1 VKIMQRAKVW
11 TIAIALLATG
21 LLLSAT
27 MASFGEED
35 EAEHDDNVQ
44 VEDTPGTDAKTLIFT
59 EAAMS
64 HIDIQTAPVKEIDAS
79 HEGTDV
85 GRRLTVPHSAVIYDA
100 EGESWVYVSS
110 APDTFLRKRVAIDF
124 MDDDHIFLTTGVTA
138 GADVVTVGVHELR
151 GAEFGVGEGE

>member
-1 VKIMQRAKVW
+1 MQRAKVW

-64 HIDIQTAPVKEIDAS
+64 HLDVQTAPV
-79 HEGTDV
+79 
-85 GRRLTVPHSAVIYDA
+85 RRSRLHVREKTW
-100 EGESWVYVSS
+100 GGVS
-110 APDTFLRKRVAIDF
+110 P
-124 MDDDHIFLTTGVTA
+124 FLT
-138 GADVVTVGVHELR
+138 R
-151 GAEFGVGEGE
+151 R

>member
-1 VKIMQRAKVW
+1 MQRAKVW
-11 TIAIALLATG
+11 TIAVALLATG
-21 LLLSAT
+21 SLLSAP
-27 MASFGEED
+27 MASFGDED

-64 HIDIQTAPVKEIDAS
+64 HLDVQTAPVKEIEAS
-79 HEGTDV
+79 REGKDV
-85 GRRLTVPHSAVIYDA
+85 GRRLAVPHSALIYDA
-100 EGESWVYVSS
+100 EGEPWVYVSS
-110 APDTFLRKRVAIDF
+110 APDTFLRKHVAIDF

-138 GADVVTVGVHELR
+138 GENVVTVGVPELR

>member
-1 VKIMQRAKVW
+1 MQRAKVW

-64 HIDIQTAPVKEIDAS
+64 HLDVQTAPVKEIEAS
-79 HEGTDV
+79 REGKDV
-85 GRRLTVPHSAVIYDA
+85 GRRIAVPHSALIYDA
-100 EGESWVYVSS
+100 EGEPWVYVSS
-110 APDTFLRKRVAIDF
+110 APDTFLRKHVAIDF
-124 MDDDHIFLTTGVTA
+124 MDDDHIFLTRGVAA
-138 GADVVTVGVHELR
+138 GENVVTVGVPELR

>member
-1 VKIMQRAKVW
+1 MQRAKVW
-11 TIAIALLATG
+11 TIAVALLATG
-21 LLLSAT
+21 SLLSAT

-64 HIDIQTAPVKEIDAS
+64 HLDVQTAPVKEIEAS
-79 HEGTDV
+79 REGKDV
-85 GRRLTVPHSAVIYDA
+85 GRRLAVPHSALIYDA
-100 EGESWVYVSS
+100 EGEPWVYVSS
-110 APDTFLRKRVAIDF
+110 APDTFLRKHVAIDF
-124 MDDDHIFLTTGVTA
+124 MDHDHIFLTTGVTA
-138 GADVVTVGVHELR
+138 GENVVTVGVPELR

>member
-1 VKIMQRAKVW
+1 MQRAKVW
-11 TIAIALLATG
+11 TIAVALLATG

-64 HIDIQTAPVKEIDAS
+64 HLDVQTAPVKEIEAS
-79 HEGTDV
+79 REGKDV
-85 GRRLTVPHSAVIYDA
+85 GRRLAVPHSALIYDA
-100 EGESWVYVSS
+100 EGEPWVYVSS
-110 APDTFLRKRVAIDF
+110 APDTFLRKHVAIDF
-124 MDDDHIFLTTGVTA
+124 MDDDHIFLTTGVAA
-138 GADVVTVGVHELR
+138 GETVVTVGVPELR

>member
-1 VKIMQRAKVW
+1 MQRAKVW

-59 EAAMS
+59 EAALS
-64 HIDIQTAPVKEIDAS
+64 HLDVQTAPVKEIEAS
-79 HEGTDV
+79 REGKDV
-85 GRRLTVPHSAVIYDA
+85 GRRIAVPHSALIYDA
-100 EGESWVYVSS
+100 EGEPWVYVSS
-110 APDTFLRKRVAIDF
+110 APDTFLRKHVAIDF
-124 MDDDHIFLTTGVTA
+124 MDDDHIFLTRGVAA
-138 GADVVTVGVHELR
+138 GENVVTVGVPELR

>member
-1 VKIMQRAKVW
+1 MQRAKVW
-11 TIAIALLATG
+11 TIAVALLATG
-21 LLLSAT
+21 SLLWAT

-64 HIDIQTAPVKEIDAS
+64 HLDVQTAPVKEIEAS
-79 HEGTDV
+79 REGKDV
-85 GRRLTVPHSAVIYDA
+85 GRRIAVPHSALIYDA
-100 EGESWVYVSS
+100 EGEPWVYVSS
-110 APDTFLRKRVAIDF
+110 APDTFLRKHVAIDF

-138 GADVVTVGVHELR
+138 GENVVTVGVPELR

>member
-1 VKIMQRAKVW
+1 MQRAKVW
-11 TIAIALLATG
+11 TIAVALLATG

-27 MASFGEED
+27 IASFGEED

-44 VEDTPGTDAKTLIFT
+44 VEDTPGTDAKTLIFS

-64 HIDIQTAPVKEIDAS
+64 HLDVQTAPVKEIEAS
-79 HEGTDV
+79 REGKDV
-85 GRRLTVPHSAVIYDA
+85 GRRLAVPHSALIYDA
-100 EGESWVYVSS
+100 EGEPWVYVSS
-110 APDTFLRKRVAIDF
+110 APDTFLRKHVAIDF

-138 GADVVTVGVHELR
+138 GENVVTVGVPELR

>member
-1 VKIMQRAKVW
+1 MQRAKVW

-64 HIDIQTAPVKEIDAS
+64 HLDVQTAPVEEVEAS
-79 HEGTDV
+79 REGKDV
-85 GRRLTVPHSAVIYDA
+85 GRRLAVPHSALVYDA
-100 EGESWVYVSS
+100 EGEPWVYVSS
-110 APDTFLRKRVAIDF
+110 APDTFLRKHVAIDF
-124 MDDDHIFLTTGVTA
+124 MDDDHIFLTRGVAA
-138 GADVVTVGVHELR
+138 GENVVTVGVPELR

>member
-1 VKIMQRAKVW
+1 MQRAKVW
-11 TIAIALLATG
+11 TIAVALLATG
-21 LLLSAT
+21 SLLSAT

-64 HIDIQTAPVKEIDAS
+64 HLDVQTAPVKEIEAS
-79 HEGTDV
+79 REGKDV
-85 GRRLTVPHSAVIYDA
+85 GRRLAVPHSALIYDA
-100 EGESWVYVSS
+100 EGEPWVYVSS
-110 APDTFLRKRVAIDF
+110 APDTFLRKHVAIDF

-138 GADVVTVGVHELR
+138 GENVVTVGVPELR

>member
-1 VKIMQRAKVW
+1 MQRAKVW

-64 HIDIQTAPVKEIDAS
+64 HLDVQTAPVKEIEAS
-79 HEGTDV
+79 REGKDV
-85 GRRLTVPHSAVIYDA
+85 GRRLAVPHSALIYDA
-100 EGESWVYVSS
+100 EGEPWVYVSCAS
-110 APDTFLRKRVAIDF
+110 TLPSTSW
-124 MDDDHIFLTTGVTA
+124 TTITSFSP
-138 GADVVTVGVHELR
+138 GA
-151 GAEFGVGEGE
+151 

>member
-1 VKIMQRAKVW
+1 MQRAKVW

-59 EAAMS
+59 EAAMF
-64 HIDIQTAPVKEIDAS
+64 HLDVQTAPVAEIEAS
-79 HEGTDV
+79 REGKDL
-85 GRRLTVPHSAVIYDA
+85 GRRIAVPHSALIYDA
-100 EGESWVYVSS
+100 EGEPWVYVSS
-110 APDTFLRKRVAIDF
+110 APDTFLRKHVAIDF
-124 MDDDHIFLTTGVTA
+124 MDDDHIFLTTGITA
-138 GADVVTVGVHELR
+138 GENVVTVGVPELR

>member
-1 VKIMQRAKVW
+1 MQRAKVW
-11 TIAIALLATG
+11 TIAVALLATG
-21 LLLSAT
+21 SLLSAT

-64 HIDIQTAPVKEIDAS
+64 HLDVQTAPVKEVEAS
-79 HEGTDV
+79 REGKDV
-85 GRRLTVPHSAVIYDA
+85 GRRLAVPHSALIYDA
-100 EGESWVYVSS
+100 EGEPWVYVSS
-110 APDTFLRKRVAIDF
+110 APDTFLRKHVAIDF

-138 GADVVTVGVHELR
+138 GENVVTVGVPELR

>member
-1 VKIMQRAKVW
+1 MQRAKVW
-11 TIAIALLATG
+11 TIAVALLATG
-21 LLLSAT
+21 SLLSAT

-64 HIDIQTAPVKEIDAS
+64 HLDVQTAPVKEVEAS
-79 HEGTDV
+79 REGKDV
-85 GRRLTVPHSAVIYDA
+85 GRRLAVPHSALIYDA
-100 EGESWVYVSS
+100 EGEPWVYVSS
-110 APDTFLRKRVAIDF
+110 TPDTFLRKHVAIDF

-138 GADVVTVGVHELR
+138 GENVVTVGVPELR

>member
-1 VKIMQRAKVW
+1 MQRAKVW

-64 HIDIQTAPVKEIDAS
+64 HLDVQTAPVKEIEAS
-79 HEGTDV
+79 REGKDV
-85 GRRLTVPHSAVIYDA
+85 GRRLAVPHSALIYDA
-100 EGESWVYVSS
+100 EGEPWVYVSS
-110 APDTFLRKRVAIDF
+110 APDTFLRKQIAIDF

-138 GADVVTVGVHELR
+138 GENVVTVGVPELR

>member
-1 VKIMQRAKVW
+1 MQRVKGW
-11 TIAIALLATG
+11 TIAVALLATG
-21 LLLSAT
+21 SLLSAT
-27 MASFGEED
+27 VASFGEED

-64 HIDIQTAPVKEIDAS
+64 HLDVQTAPVKEIEAS
-79 HEGTDV
+79 REGKDV
-85 GRRLTVPHSAVIYDA
+85 GRRLAVPHSALIYDA
-100 EGESWVYVSS
+100 EGEPWVYVSS
-110 APDTFLRKRVAIDF
+110 APDTFLRKHVAIDF

-138 GADVVTVGVHELR
+138 GENVVTVGVPELR

>member
-1 VKIMQRAKVW
+1 MQSAKVS
-11 TIAIALLATG
+11 TIAVALLATG
-21 LLLSAT
+21 SLLSAT
-27 MASFGEED
+27 MASFGDED

-64 HIDIQTAPVKEIDAS
+64 HLDVQTAPVKEIEAS
-79 HEGTDV
+79 REGKDL
-85 GRRLTVPHSAVIYDA
+85 GRRIAVPHSALIYDA
-100 EGESWVYVSS
+100 EGEPWVYVSS
-110 APDTFLRKRVAIDF
+110 APDTFLRKHVAIDF

-138 GADVVTVGVHELR
+138 GENVVTVGVPELR

>member
-1 VKIMQRAKVW
+1 MQRAKVW

-59 EAAMS
+59 EAALS
-64 HIDIQTAPVKEIDAS
+64 HLDVQTAPVKEIEAS
-79 HEGTDV
+79 REGKDV
-85 GRRLTVPHSAVIYDA
+85 GRRIAVPHSALIYDA
-100 EGESWVYVSS
+100 EGEPWVYVSS
-110 APDTFLRKRVAIDF
+110 APDTFLRKHVAIDF
-124 MDDDHIFLTTGVTA
+124 MDDDHIFLSTGVAA
-138 GADVVTVGVHELR
+138 GETVVTVGVPELR

>member
-1 VKIMQRAKVW
+1 MQRAKVW

-44 VEDTPGTDAKTLIFT
+44 VEDTPGTDAKTLIFS

-64 HIDIQTAPVKEIDAS
+64 HLDVQTAPVKEIEAS
-79 HEGTDV
+79 REGKDL
-85 GRRLTVPHSAVIYDA
+85 GRRIAVPHSALIYDA
-100 EGESWVYVSS
+100 EGEPWVYVSS
-110 APDTFLRKRVAIDF
+110 APDTFLRKHVAIDF
-124 MDDDHIFLTTGVTA
+124 MDDDHIFLTRGVAA
-138 GADVVTVGVHELR
+138 GENVVTVGVPELR

>member
-1 VKIMQRAKVW
+1 MQRAKVW

-27 MASFGEED
+27 MASFGDED

-64 HIDIQTAPVKEIDAS
+64 HLDVQTAPVKEIEAS
-79 HEGTDV
+79 REGKDV
-85 GRRLTVPHSAVIYDA
+85 GRRLAVPHSALIYDA
-100 EGESWVYVSS
+100 EGEPWVYVSS
-110 APDTFLRKRVAIDF
+110 APDTFLRKHVAIDF

-138 GADVVTVGVHELR
+138 GENVVTVGVPELR

>member
-1 VKIMQRAKVW
+1 MQRAKVW

-27 MASFGEED
+27 MASFGEDD

-64 HIDIQTAPVKEIDAS
+64 HLDVQTAPVKEIEAS
-79 HEGTDV
+79 REGKDV
-85 GRRLTVPHSAVIYDA
+85 GRRLAVPHSALIYDA
-100 EGESWVYVSS
+100 EGEPWVYVSS
-110 APDTFLRKRVAIDF
+110 APDTFLRKHVAIDF

-138 GADVVTVGVHELR
+138 GEDVVTVGVPELR

>member
-1 VKIMQRAKVW
+1 MQRAKIS
-11 TIAIALLATG
+11 TIAVLLLATG
-21 LLLSAT
+21 LFLSANV
-27 MASFGEED
+27 ASFGEESKVESD
-35 EAEHDDNVQ
+35 EAVQ

-64 HIDIQTAPVKEIDAS
+64 HIDIQTAPVREIAAS
-79 HEGTDV
+79 HEGKDV
-85 GRRLTVPHSAVIYDA
+85 GRRLAVPHSAVIYDA

-110 APDTFLRKRVAIDF
+110 APDTFLRKHVAIDF

-138 GADVVTVGVHELR
+138 GEDVVTVGVPELR

>member
-1 VKIMQRAKVW
+1 MQRAKVW

-64 HIDIQTAPVKEIDAS
+64 HLDVQTAPVKEIEAS
-79 HEGTDV
+79 REGKDL
-85 GRRLTVPHSAVIYDA
+85 GRRIAVPHSALIYDA
-100 EGESWVYVSS
+100 EGEPWVYVSS
-110 APDTFLRKRVAIDF
+110 APDTFLRKHVAIDF
-124 MDDDHIFLTTGVTA
+124 KIGRAHV
-138 GADVVTVGVHELR
+138 
-151 GAEFGVGEGE
+151 

>member
-1 VKIMQRAKVW
+1 MQRAKVW
-11 TIAIALLATG
+11 TIAVALLATG
-21 LLLSAT
+21 SLLSAT

-64 HIDIQTAPVKEIDAS
+64 HLDVQTAPVKEIEAS
-79 HEGTDV
+79 REGKDV
-85 GRRLTVPHSAVIYDA
+85 GRRLAVPHSALIYDA
-100 EGESWVYVSS
+100 EGEPWVYVSS
-110 APDTFLRKRVAIDF
+110 AADTFLRKHVAIDF

-138 GADVVTVGVHELR
+138 GENVVTVGVPELR

>member
-1 VKIMQRAKVW
+1 MQRAKVW
-11 TIAIALLATG
+11 TIAVALLATG
-21 LLLSAT
+21 SLLSAT
-27 MASFGEED
+27 MASFGKED
-35 EAEHDDNVQ
+35 GAEHDDNVQ
-44 VEDTPGTDAKTLIFT
+44 VEDTSGTDAKTLIFT

-79 HEGTDV
+79 HEGKDI

-124 MDDDHIFLTTGVTA
+124 MDDDHIFLSTGVTA
-138 GADVVTVGVHELR
+138 GEDVVTVGVPELR

>member
-1 VKIMQRAKVW
+1 MQRAKVW

-64 HIDIQTAPVKEIDAS
+64 HLDVQTAPVKEIEAS
-79 HEGTDV
+79 REGKDL
-85 GRRLTVPHSAVIYDA
+85 GRRIAVPHSALIYDA
-100 EGESWVYVSS
+100 EGEPWVYVSS
-110 APDTFLRKRVAIDF
+110 APDTFLRKHVAIDF

-138 GADVVTVGVHELR
+138 GENVVTVGVPELR

>member
-1 VKIMQRAKVW
+1 MQRAKVW
-11 TIAIALLATG
+11 TIAVALLATG

-64 HIDIQTAPVKEIDAS
+64 HLDVQTAPVKEIEAS
-79 HEGTDV
+79 REGKDV
-85 GRRLTVPHSAVIYDA
+85 GRRLAVPHSALIYDA
-100 EGESWVYVSS
+100 EGEPWVYVSS
-110 APDTFLRKRVAIDF
+110 APDTFLRKHVAIDF

-138 GADVVTVGVHELR
+138 GENVVTVGVPELR